1 MAPAAAHCPGCG
13 RPSAECG
20 GCAGPYDPH
29 RYCTACGKWLTVQV
43 TPLGWTGRCRACGHA
58 TGA

>member
-1 MAPAAAHCPGCG
+1 MAPPAAHCPGCG

-29 RYCTACGKWLTVQV
+29 RYCTACGRWLTVQV
-43 TPLGWTGRCRACGHA
+43 TPLGWTGRCRACGHT